1 MNEVLN
7 HQMPSPPTLAIIET
21 VLWASLLLVCSI
33 VALCVTLD
41 EPDEPDVSS
50 DALVKGRAAVAL
62 RVTSVLCLL
71 GIVAVVIGGC
81 NAYRSGVDSM
91 DSIYA
96 DVAEEIT
103 QEYKVKEVTPVT
115 EDESPAALHQWLST
129 LGEDDWEN
137 RAQVHV
143 LLDSGEVAT
152 YEIAFDED
160 DDLALYS
167 VDNTQ
172 DNPENLR
179 R

>member
-21 VLWASLLLVCSI
+21 VLGASLLLVCSI

-41 EPDEPDVSS
+41 KPDKSS
-50 DALVKGRAAVAL
+50 DAPVKGVAAIAL

-81 NAYRSGVDSM
+81 NAYRSSVDSM

-115 EDESPAALHQWLST
+115 EDESPPALHQWLST